1 MTKIKNIYFILILY
15 ISGDLCYI
23 FNRALNFKKVR
34 KKIPVQGGIKN
45 MIEYIGFVAA
55 SLTTLSFLPQTIQII
70 KTRDTK
76 SISLVMY
83 IMFVSGVALW
93 LTYGMYKGDKPL
105 IFANTITLILSSI
118 ILVFKLN
125 EVFGKK

>member
-1 MTKIKNIYFILILY
+1 
-15 ISGDLCYI
+15 
-23 FNRALNFKKVR
+23 
-34 KKIPVQGGIKN
+34 
-45 MIEYIGFVAA
+45 MIEYIGFAAA

-105 IFANTITLILSSI
+105 IFANTITLILSSV

-125 EVFGKK
+125 EVFGRK